1 MHAFPPRVKMW
12 SWIKTTV
19 TSDDDLIMLH
29 YPAVVADQS
38 IITTYHSCAVCCAH
52 SLSLYFFAAG
62 ITWSSDF
69 CFLFFLFYASG
80 VLFLYLQRL
89 SQVCRSC
96 CDECIG
102 DTGGLTHRSSRL
114 IINRNRFMRR
124 SSREL
129 RRTNINVLV
138 YVLDTL
144 FIWVSGC
151 LRTIFI
157 SFFPV
162 VH

>member
-1 MHAFPPRVKMW
+1 MW
-12 SWIKTTV
+12 SRIKTTW

-62 ITWSSDF
+62 ITWSCDF
-69 CFLFFLFYASG
+69 FFFNASG

-89 SQVCRSC
+89 SRVCRSR
-96 CDECIG
+96 CDECIR

-129 RRTNINVLV
+129 RKTNINVLV
-138 YVLDTL
+138 CVLDTL